1 VVQYIIEHYNERIK
15 EQVAE
20 GEPQMLSVVKAKLFM
35 EKEASFFS
43 VEKNEKTAI
52 SKTGSFANLHV
63 TRGHY

>member
-1 VVQYIIEHYNERIK
+1 
-15 EQVAE
+15 
-20 GEPQMLSVVKAKLFM
+20 MLSVVKAKLFM